1 MSRLDLDL
9 IVRRTGWSP
18 WLAAAML
25 VAAVALHVMG
35 TGQVQSAVVAQ
46 HAELARLRSLEAVP
60 RAALRPEKPLLETRF
75 DAFIATLGD
84 KRDLNR
90 YVATVFAHA
99 KKHDIALAQAEYKL
113 DFVKQGGFYTYQAT
127 LPVRG
132 TYPQLR
138 RFIDATLQSV
148 PCAALEDVDFKRDQI
163 GAPTTEAKLRFVF
176 YLKDAQ

>member
-9 IVRRTGWSP
+9 ILRRTGWSP
-18 WLAAAML
+18 WIAVAMLAAA
-25 VAAVALHVMG
+25 VAIHAMG
-35 TGQVQSAVVAQ
+35 TLQLRPTIDTQ
-46 HAELARLRSLEAVP
+46 HAELKRLHAIEALP
-60 RAALRPEKPLLETRF
+60 RAAVQPSRPLIEERM
-75 DAFIATLGD
+75 DAFRSTLGD

-90 YVATVFAHA
+90 YMTTVFALA

-113 DFVKQGGFYTYQAT
+113 DFVKLGGFYTYQAT
-127 LPVRG
+127 FPVRG

-176 YLKDAQ
+176 YLKGAA